1 MPSFKEQMQ
10 RLAREYKRSN
20 GVDVIDLDKVCDWAL
35 QEKKWEPQ
43 PVKLRRI
50 FKEELSTALREE
62 YTTDPQGRR
71 VHVNHRVVERDKNG
85 KQLSLIGDR
94 DTSSREFL
102 QRGFML
108 RRKQSSADLRQLKW
122 DTDSVNENRFSDN
135 PIPMQY
141 DFTKELMEEDLLRV
155 KRTSSSAPK
164 RPSRRSRVSA
174 RRSASLTTPSRP

>member
-10 RLAREYKRSN
+10 RLAKEYKRSH
-20 GVDVIDLDKVCDWAL
+20 GVDVINLDKVCDWAL

-43 PVKLRRI
+43 PVKVRRM

-71 VHVNHRVVERDKNG
+71 VHVNHRIIEKDKNG

-94 DTSSREFL
+94 VTASREFL
-102 QRGFML
+102 HKGLML
-108 RRKQSSADLRQLKW
+108 RRKQSSEDLRQLKW
-122 DTDSVNENRFSDN
+122 DTDSVNENRFTDD

-155 KRTSSSAPK
+155 KRTSSSVPK
-164 RPSRRSRVSA
+164 RPSGRSHISVRK
-174 RRSASLTTPSRP
+174 SASSPAPSTP